1 MPKQPRPDDRKGR
14 ALQIR
19 VTPAQKAAIAA
30 AAKADALTVSAWARR
45 VLLLAAQKPEE

>member
-1 MPKQPRPDDRKGR
+1 MPKPDSRKGG

-45 VLLLAAQKPEE
+45 VLLRAAQKPEE